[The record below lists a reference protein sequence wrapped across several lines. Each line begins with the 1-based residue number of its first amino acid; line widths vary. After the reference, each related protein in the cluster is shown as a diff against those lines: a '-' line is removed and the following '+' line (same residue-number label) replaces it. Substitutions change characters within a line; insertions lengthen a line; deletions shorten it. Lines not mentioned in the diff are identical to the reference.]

1 VSSSWSYLDPVVLPL
16 LVGETVL
23 DAGCGLGRWGA
34 LIETNYWEA
43 RLPQPPAVDGF
54 DAFEP
59 NVRRCRER
67 GTYRRVWRQE
77 MPSPL
82 TGSWDT
88 VLVCEM
94 IEHVEQSDIDAVLG
108 ALEEVALR
116 RIIVTTPNS
125 PLMRE
130 GCDTPVG
137 HNAFE
142 AHKSYVPAATF
153 RRRGYRIRGAGFGR
167 YNSRLAIAA
176 KRAGVRSSLTSV
188 PRRLPAIAETLVAIK
203 DVASR

>member
-67 GTYRRVWRQE
+67 GAYRRVWQQK

-88 VLVCEM
+88 VLVC
-94 IEHVEQSDIDAVLG
+94 
-108 ALEEVALR
+108 
-116 RIIVTTPNS
+116 
-125 PLMRE
+125 
-130 GCDTPVG
+130 
-137 HNAFE
+137 
-142 AHKSYVPAATF
+142 
-153 RRRGYRIRGAGFGR
+153 
-167 YNSRLAIAA
+167 
-176 KRAGVRSSLTSV
+176 
-188 PRRLPAIAETLVAIK
+188 
-203 DVASR
+203 